1 MHPIRAYGEYLV
13 AAGQPL
19 ERREFAIDSVAPDHV
34 VVKVAG
40 CGLCHTDIGFVTG
53 AVKTKHELPL
63 VVGHEISGKVIAAGE
78 QYASLLEKNV
88 IVPAV
93 LPCGECE
100 LCKAGRDNICQR
112 QLMPG
117 NDFHGG
123 FASHVSVPGRFLAQ
137 LPDDLGD
144 FDLAEVS
151 VIADAITTP
160 YQSLIRSGLAKG
172 DLAIVIG
179 VGGIGLYL
187 VQHAR
192 NAGATV
198 ISMDIDAAKLGRAA
212 EQGSDFGI
220 CTLNMDER
228 EIKRQVRALVQENDL
243 PKNQWRVFETS
254 GSVAGQNTAFSL
266 LSYAG
271 TLGIVGFTMEK
282 VTVRLS
288 NIMAFDA
295 DVFGN
300 WGCRPLYYADVINDV
315 LARRINVVDN
325 VQRFPLSD
333 INRVI
338 AEALKHR
345 LTKRAILVPDLQ

>member
-1 MHPIRAYGEYLV
+1 MQPIEAYGEYLV
-13 AAGQPL
+13 AVGKPL
-19 ERREFAIDSVAPDHV
+19 ERREFRIKSVAADHV

-40 CGLCHTDIGFVTG
+40 CGLCHTDLGFISG
-53 AVKTKHELPL
+53 EVKTKHELPL
-63 VVGHEISGKVIAAGE
+63 IVGHEISGSVAAAGE
-78 QYASLLEKNV
+78 QYASLVGRNV

-100 LCKAGRDNICQR
+100 LCRDGRDNICQR

-123 FASHVSVPGRFLAQ
+123 FASHVLAPGQFLAQ
-137 LPDDLGD
+137 LPEDLGD
-144 FDLAEVS
+144 FDLAQLS

-160 YQSLIRSGLAKG
+160 YQSLIRSGLREG

-192 NAGATV
+192 NAGARV
-198 ISMDIDAAKLGRAA
+198 ISLDIDVVKVSSAL

-220 CTLNMDER
+220 CTANMDER
-228 EIKRQVRALVQENDL
+228 EIKTQIRDLVKKHGL
-243 PKNQWRVFETS
+243 PKNQWRVFDTS
-254 GSVAGQNTAFSL
+254 GSAEGQRTAFSL

-271 TLGIVGFTMEK
+271 TIGIVGFTMDK
-282 VTVRLS
+282 VNVRLS

-300 WGCRPLYYADVINDV
+300 WGCRPVHYAEVINDV
-315 LARRINVVDN
+315 LAQKINVRDN
-325 VQRFPLSD
+325 IQQFSLSE
-333 INRVI
+333 INMVV
-338 AEALKHR
+338 AEALGHR
-345 LTKRAILVPDLQ
+345 LAKRAVLVPDS